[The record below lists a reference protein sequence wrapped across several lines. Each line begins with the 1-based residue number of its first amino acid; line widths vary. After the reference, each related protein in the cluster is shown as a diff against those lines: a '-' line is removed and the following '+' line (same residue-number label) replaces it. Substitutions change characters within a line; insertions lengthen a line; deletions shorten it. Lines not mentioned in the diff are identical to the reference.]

1 MINIGILRETKVPAD
16 NRVAL
21 SPKQIILLKK
31 EYPQFNF
38 LVQSSKE
45 RIFSD
50 DEYLKVGI
58 DVVEDLSDCDY
69 LFGIKEV
76 DADVLIPGKHYFFFG
91 HIAKMQSYNKALL
104 QAMIDKNITFTDY
117 EYLTRNDGKRTCA
130 FGWWAGVVGTYET
143 LRLYGLKYKCFELPA
158 PDSSSS
164 VESLKNNLRPTLPV
178 LKNRNVRI
186 LVTGKGRVSL
196 GVQDILNSIGI
207 RLAPAKKFLE
217 KNETPCYCVVC
228 TEDLVSRLDGG
239 HFKRS
244 DFNTSPQCFMSNF
257 DRYISNTDIL
267 ICSHSWQPGQ
277 PVYVSKRTI
286 SNSQNQI
293 KVIGDITCDINGSIK
308 TTVRPSTHLN
318 PFYDIDSDLQEVPL
332 FSDTDNIS
340 VMAIDNLPNALARE
354 ASTYFGERLCKYV
367 FPALLN
373 KVNENLVINRATI
386 LEQGRLTE
394 PYNYLN
400 TFLNKNEQINSSHKI

>member
-21 SPKQIILLKK
+21 SPNQIVLLKK

-50 DEYLKVGI
+50 DEYLKAGI

-69 LFGIKEV
+69 LFGIKEI

-130 FGWWAGVVGTYET
+130 FGWWAGVVGAYET
-143 LRLYGLKYKCFELPA
+143 LRLYGLKYKCFELPT

-164 VESLKNNLRPTLPV
+164 VESLKNNMRSTLPV
-178 LKNRNVRI
+178 LANRNVRI

-196 GVQDILNSIGI
+196 GVQDILNGIGI
-207 RLAPAKKFLE
+207 MVASAKEFLE
-217 KNETPCYCVVC
+217 KNAPPCYCVVC

-239 HFKRS
+239 RFRRS
-244 DFNTSPQCFMSNF
+244 DFNISPQCFKSDF
-257 DRYISNTDIL
+257 DKYISNTDIL

-318 PFYDIDSDLQEVPL
+318 PFYDINSDLQEVPL
-332 FSDTDNIS
+332 FSDTDNVS

-354 ASTYFGERLCKYV
+354 ASTYFGERLCQYV
-367 FPALLN
+367 FPALLS
-373 KVNENLVINRATI
+373 KVNENVVINRATI

-394 PYNYLN
+394 PYNYLR
-400 TFLNKNEQINSSHKI
+400 TFLNKNEQIN

>member
-21 SPKQIILLKK
+21 SPNQIVLLKK

-50 DEYLKVGI
+50 DEYLKAGI

-69 LFGIKEV
+69 LFGIKEI

-130 FGWWAGVVGTYET
+130 FGWWAGVVGAYET

-164 VESLKNNLRPTLPV
+164 VESLKNNVRSTLPV
-178 LKNRNVRI
+178 LANRNIRI

-196 GVQDILNSIGI
+196 GVQDILNGIGI
-207 RLAPAKKFLE
+207 RVASAKEFLE

-239 HFKRS
+239 RFRRS
-244 DFNTSPQCFMSNF
+244 DFNISPQYFKSDF
-257 DRYISNTDIL
+257 DKYISNTDIL
-267 ICSHSWQPGQ
+267 ICSHSWQLGQ

-318 PFYDIDSDLQEVPL
+318 PFYDINSDLQEVPL
-332 FSDTDNIS
+332 FSDTDNVS

-354 ASTYFGERLCKYV
+354 ASTYFGERLCQYV
-367 FPALLN
+367 FPALLS
-373 KVNENLVINRATI
+373 KVNENVVINRATI

-394 PYNYLN
+394 PYNYLR
-400 TFLNKNEQINSSHKI
+400 TFLNKNEQIN